1 MGRIGHSLIMPGQLP
16 HCSLFSV
23 CWADDGLRVPVRVLA
38 RACVCIHKHE
48 FLRWDKAMAGKRD
61 PTLSRPPT
69 PPPQVYASPNW
80 ILYYRRSQVWTTH
93 FPLPLFAF
101 FHSFPLSPS
110 RFYFCVSFFLFMSVL
125 SFISPFLLA
134 FSSWYSEHV
143 FSFRSAC
150 LCDLCC
156 PHLPVWLNPPICVM
170 EHIAVIRMITIW
182 PAPLPRGAESQSIIK
197 FLHCLL
203 CVCLLKWSD
212 WPYLLNNST
221 LLGNA
226 NVSLWCECVYMN
238 F

>member
-1 MGRIGHSLIMPGQLP
+1 MGRIGHSLIMLGQLP

-38 RACVCIHKHE
+38 RARVCIHKHE

-61 PTLSRPPT
+61 PTLSHPPT

-80 ILYYRRSQVWTTH
+80 ILYYTSSQVWTTH

-101 FHSFPLSPS
+101 FHLFLCAPFSFLLLCFILPFHGSLKL
-110 RFYFCVSFFLFMSVL
+110 YFSISFSLFFLILKTCFFS
-125 SFISPFLLA
+125 
-134 FSSWYSEHV
+134 FSSV
-143 FSFRSAC
+143 C

-156 PHLPVWLNPPICVM
+156 RHLPVGLNSPVCVM
-170 EHIAVIRMITIW
+170 EHIALIRMITIW
-182 PAPLPRGAESQSIIK
+182 PAPLPCGAESQSIIK
-197 FLHCLL
+197 FLHCLP

-221 LLGNA
+221 LPG
-226 NVSLWCECVYMN
+226 NVSLWCECVYMK